1 MKVNLINEGAKYG
14 LICGLTAVLIMFG
27 SWAAGI
33 TTFTTVSFYTAFVP
47 YMIVI
52 ILIGGFQIRKQNE
65 GYLSFAEGLKF
76 SFMAYVVAALLIAV
90 STYVLYNILDK
101 ELTAKSG
108 QIALEKTR
116 GMMEKFGASEDDI
129 EKTMKTSEGSMQE
142 TGFKKI
148 FLGTGV
154 GLIWDFCK
162 ALLIS
167 LVLKKEQKFVD

>member
-33 TTFTTVSFYTAFVP
+33 TTFTTVSFYTTFVP

-52 ILIGGFQIRKQNE
+52 IILGGFQIRKQNE
-65 GYLSFAEGLKF
+65 GFMSFAESLKF

-101 ELTAKSG
+101 ELTVKSG

-116 GMMEKFGASEDDI
+116 AMMEKFGASEEDI
-129 EKTMKTSEGSMQE
+129 EKAMKKSEGSMKE
-142 TGFKKI
+142 TGIGKI
-148 FLGTGV
+148 FLGTGL

-162 ALLIS
+162 AMLIS
-167 LVLKKEQKFVD
+167 LVLKKEQKFED